1 MNEFL
6 YHPHA
11 DGDAHETWLRQ
22 HRISGALAMP
32 TRRSITPDR
41 RTLALSLRPTAAGL
55 IATMQVRVT
64 SRFFNE
70 RES

>member
-1 MNEFL
+1 MNDIL
-6 YHPHA
+6 LHPHA
-11 DGDAHETWLRQ
+11 DGVAHETWVRQ
-22 HRISGALAMP
+22 HRNSGTLAMP

-41 RTLALSLRPTAAGL
+41 RTLTLSLRPTAAGL